1 MEEFVNLHNRTVSRS
16 EVERVISIA
25 KEQNN
30 TEVIYR
36 LSRILNAYPTEQ
48 RFVIN
53 IKDYPTP
60 PTALAGAH
68 HTGDYREA
76 LDDCGRLKKGWKFSK
91 GQVVKVVPKAKKTP
105 NTPTATTAVES
116 KQLVSYTAEKFA
128 NDLDINKLERSLHW
142 LSFDPKGRAQREQES
157 FGNSIAELYTSN
169 LEQAKQTG
177 ALEAYNDAFDKG
189 YSYILKNYLEM
200 VGIRARTFST
210 AITGGA
216 GITERKIA
224 SNEKLMRSEH
234 ERLQKHIDLQEKLQ
248 ERLAKI
254 AKNKP
259 ADQYEEGDVI
269 KSTDNNATTKLQQ
282 KLKMLQDRKTMLKN
296 GVVAAKE
303 YQKSKDI
310 SVFKQYNIDSE
321 TTEQI
326 INHIDKGGKPT
337 EKDMYSWF
345 TMPYLN
351 RDIKEVENRIATLEK
366 NQAKGTDET
375 LIEGGKIVYNGE
387 AQRLQ
392 IFFDGIPSKEVRESL
407 KSHAFKWAPTAKAW
421 QRTLTENA
429 KYAVNQYLI
438 KTGILK
444 LRTALSMPYKD
455 DELTF
460 LAAAGIDYFEEAPD
474 DKAQG
479 LGKPIPAA
487 DIYKMITDKVIS
499 MFKNAKA
506 SDYHRAWKDDAF
518 FIPLNFDSKKPYRGV
533 NRLLLQERIGLT
545 EAFPNPYFLT
555 FKQIKKH
562 KGTLKKGAKGYE
574 VVYYSIRYVVPAD
587 KNTGRKAYSSTNN
600 QKVLDYLAKNK
611 LTEDIVTRI
620 PMIRYYNVYNGED
633 ITGIDFKLPEVK
645 IGRVIPDT
653 ATENQAAE
661 LIVKNYPNPPAIKHG
676 GNEAYY
682 EINQD
687 LVRIPKVE
695 QFDSIND
702 YYRTLFHELTH
713 STRHENRLN
722 REKNSFRFG
731 DTGYAKE
738 ELVAEFGAVFLSAWA
753 GIMWYNNKNHAAYLK
768 GWNSAIKEAEN
779 DNKFLM
785 KAASLAQAATDYI
798 LNLNAA
804 GQPAFLS
811 KYEKLD
817 KKAKKNKPE
826 AQKATEKADDTDKK
840 YKFIAFYNSYGR
852 INGIYSYQNL
862 TINEFYLKNTFD
874 DGIKV
879 YAPLRSLEK
888 IEEAKRIIEEQYI
901 EGKDFICLKFESK
914 KREEYYSLLIHS
926 NEKPK
931 PESSLYEAFS
941 ELLSQIKSTNAD
953 IPSNELEDF
962 LYNFGSQHYIEKEKI
977 YTFFYD
983 KVTKPIGS
991 LSAYKKH
998 PLFTKVKNPQPHHA
1012 GYTTTKRGTEIL
1024 NIFIKDFEALKQQ
1037 YDYNHYSFTKF
1048 WNIATEKPKPEA
1060 PASKIQIIPPYPIDI
1075 ESNEENDD
1083 YMQLEK
1089 ELSDLM
1095 GDKFEVWANNL
1106 IEQKRKDRLAERSKE
1121 IKANIDTLK
1130 NKEKGATAYE
1140 YVRNEYGYNYKVNKK
1155 DTKKYEVTLTI
1166 YRYGSFNPN
1175 ENYYDTFKTPE
1186 ECSAFIIK
1194 TLDEQD
1200 GFYYSNWYGLSELQ
1214 NKINELKGY
1223 QYCKQ
1228 FNYQEEEKKAENPKP
1243 EAPKAP
1249 EKFPAAG
1256 TTKVFFTSQVDEI
1269 VDYVKKNGDNRGYIN
1284 IDFTNKQTLKLLSQY
1299 GWGTYGFINTYDY
1312 PESAPKSKTKGVMS
1326 LKKIVSTDKLRI
1338 QITGVYIDSD
1348 YYIATNAIS
1357 LIWVPRPKN
1366 DEYKTGWI
1374 FDANFKC
1381 KKLGGCKIEDYLINS
1396 DRFPIDRIREMQK
1409 APIAYTS
1416 QQIDLTTLLDHLYR
1430 GYKAIRAINSTQEAI
1445 VITLQADKKIQYID
1459 LKILIDLL
1467 DALRTNGAQT
1477 ITFGF
1482 ENLSGNSPIH
1492 ISTDTQLQGL
1502 VMPRIFDENKV
1513 PTVKNC
1519 LMIAP
1524 LPLTLTEISKPTK
1537 GLSAPTDGTLFGKYP
1552 EISTDTFKDMKVSE
1566 LRAFTLSYYLTHLKG
1581 KKVAI
1586 KNHLKEV
1593 IFTTKAGR
1601 KIAKGEAMYKEKAA
1615 VVERLEEL
1623 IKNSTYNNW
1632 GSRKTQDNP
1641 NILGYLNF
1649 KSKLTIDGEKRHVRI
1664 AISLTRER
1672 KTELKNVEVGK
1683 KKSASFRK
1691 ATVVNPQDGRNET
1704 LSANIPAKTV
1714 PNTLANQ
1721 QIDRLANPIIE
1732 KSTTP
1737 PRKSRANPFCGDSAP
1752 TNIPSKTMPNTLA
1765 NRQIDKLAN
1774 PIMPPTVY
1782 VEHLPEETNQQISTS
1797 ANTLDAKMAALQTR
1811 NWETFVIAN
1820 PQLQRFLGDVERK
1833 TSESTVITIAG
1844 GAGSGKTRFA
1854 FQFINAL
1861 AQNYKVGHAS
1871 LEEHPD
1877 SKLYY
1882 DKVQQYIDETAL
1894 PNIDVPEIKDL
1905 DQLEALIHRNE
1916 VIVIDSFAKLQ
1927 ELNPRFLL
1935 DRDLRKKY
1943 DGKLFL
1949 LIYQLTG
1956 EGKMRGGSKSEYDGD
1971 IILLTHVAPDYRENY
1986 IYPSKN
1992 RYNAL
1997 PATQLRYSTYFQQM
2011 LDIPQELGTGSRP
2024 PEAISLPPATQ
2035 TNVYEVIY

>member
-1 MEEFVNLHNRTVSRS
+1 MEEFINLHNRTVSRS

-76 LDDCGRLKKGWKFSK
+76 LDENGRL
-91 GQVVKVVPKAKKTP
+91 
-105 NTPTATTAVES
+105 
-116 KQLVSYTAEKFA
+116 
-128 NDLDINKLERSLHW
+128 R
-142 LSFDPKGRAQREQES
+142 
-157 FGNSIAELYTSN
+157 
-169 LEQAKQTG
+169 
-177 ALEAYNDAFDKG
+177 KG
-189 YSYILKNYLEM
+189 YKFVS
-200 VGIRARTFST
+200 
-210 AITGGA
+210 
-216 GITERKIA
+216 
-224 SNEKLMRSEH
+224 
-234 ERLQKHIDLQEKLQ
+234 
-248 ERLAKI
+248 
-254 AKNKP
+254 
-259 ADQYEEGDVI
+259 
-269 KSTDNNATTKLQQ
+269 
-282 KLKMLQDRKTMLKN
+282 
-296 GVVAAKE
+296 
-303 YQKSKDI
+303 
-310 SVFKQYNIDSE
+310 
-321 TTEQI
+321 
-326 INHIDKGGKPT
+326 
-337 EKDMYSWF
+337 
-345 TMPYLN
+345 
-351 RDIKEVENRIATLEK
+351 
-366 NQAKGTDET
+366 
-375 LIEGGKIVYNGE
+375 GKI
-387 AQRLQ
+387 
-392 IFFDGIPSKEVRESL
+392 IPPQP
-407 KSHAFKWAPTAKAW
+407 SH
-421 QRTLTENA
+421 
-429 KYAVNQYLI
+429 
-438 KTGILK
+438 
-444 LRTALSMPYKD
+444 LSD

-460 LAAAGIDYFEEAPD
+460 LAAAGIDYFEQAPD
-474 DKAQG
+474 DEAKG

-487 DIYKMITDKVIS
+487 DIYKMITDKIIKMLKS
-499 MFKNAKA
+499 TKA
-506 SDYHRAWKDDAF
+506 SDYKKTWEDDAF

-533 NRLLLQERIGLT
+533 NRMLLQERIGLT
-545 EAFPNPYFLT
+545 EAFANPYFLT

-587 KNTGRKAYSSTNN
+587 KNSGRKAYSSTNAH
-600 QKVLDYLAKNK
+600 KVIDFLDKHK
-611 LTEDIVTRI
+611 LPENIVTRI

-645 IGRVIPDT
+645 IGRAIPET
-653 ATENQAAE
+653 ASENEAAQ
-661 LIVKNYPNPPAIKHG
+661 LIVENYPNPPAIKHG

-682 EINQD
+682 KLSED
-687 LVRIPKVE
+687 LVRMPKIE
-695 QFDSIND
+695 QFDSVND

-713 STRHENRLN
+713 STRHESRLN
-722 REKNSFRFG
+722 REKISFRFG
-731 DTGYAKE
+731 DSGYAKE

-798 LNLNAA
+798 LNLDAA

-811 KYEKLD
+811 KYEKPNR
-817 KKAKKNKPE
+817 A
-826 AQKATEKADDTDKK
+826 
-840 YKFIAFYNSYGR
+840 
-852 INGIYSYQNL
+852 
-862 TINEFYLKNTFD
+862 
-874 DGIKV
+874 
-879 YAPLRSLEK
+879 
-888 IEEAKRIIEEQYI
+888 
-901 EGKDFICLKFESK
+901 
-914 KREEYYSLLIHS
+914 
-926 NEKPK
+926 EKPK
-931 PESSLYEAFS
+931 
-941 ELLSQIKSTNAD
+941 
-953 IPSNELEDF
+953 
-962 LYNFGSQHYIEKEKI
+962 
-977 YTFFYD
+977 
-983 KVTKPIGS
+983 
-991 LSAYKKH
+991 KK
-998 PLFTKVKNPQPHHA
+998 A
-1012 GYTTTKRGTEIL
+1012 
-1024 NIFIKDFEALKQQ
+1024 
-1037 YDYNHYSFTKF
+1037 S
-1048 WNIATEKPKPEA
+1048 
-1060 PASKIQIIPPYPIDI
+1060 ASKIQIIPPYPIDI

-1106 IEQKRKDRLAERSKE
+1106 IEQKRKARLAERSKE

-1140 YVRNEYGYNYKVNKK
+1140 YVRNEYGYNYKVDKK

-1223 QYCKQ
+1223 QYSKQ
-1228 FNYQEEEKKAENPKP
+1228 FHYQEEEKKAEKTKPEAKKATEKADNTDKKYKFIAFYNSYGRINGIYSYQNLTINEFYLKNTFDDGIKVYAPLRSLEKIEEAKRIIEEQYIEGKDFVCLKFESKKREEYYSLLIHSNENPKP
-1243 EAPKAP
+1243 EAPKAT

-1284 IDFTNKQTLKLLSQY
+1284 IDFTDKQTLKLLSQY

-1467 DALRTNGAQT
+1467 DALRNNGAQT

-1492 ISTDTQLQGL
+1492 ISTDTQLQGF

-1537 GLSAPTDGTLFGKYP
+1537 GLSAPTDGTLFGSLPIFKTLKEAKKY
-1552 EISTDTFKDMKVSE
+1552 FK
-1566 LRAFTLSYYLTHLKG
+1566 AWAYTHLRG
-1581 KKVAI
+1581 KKVFHKELDKYVVFSSKGI
-1586 KNHLKEV
+1586 DHVLSSKISLK
-1593 IFTTKAGR
+1593 K
-1601 KIAKGEAMYKEKAA
+1601 MYLIQQA
-1615 VVERLEEL
+1615 EEML
-1623 IKNSTYNNW
+1623 KNSHLIAFVEDYKK
-1632 GSRKTQDNP
+1632 RDNIKGAYRMRTTATFEGEEVKV
-1641 NILGYLNF
+1641 ILTLRE
-1649 KSKLTIDGEKRHVRI
+1649 GE
-1664 AISLTRER
+1664 
-1672 KTELKNVEVGK
+1672 NG
-1683 KKSASFRK
+1683 
-1691 ATVVNPQDGRNET
+1691 VVYYDH
-1704 LSANIPAKTV
+1704 K
-1714 PNTLANQ
+1714 
-1721 QIDRLANPIIE
+1721 IE
-1732 KSTTP
+1732 EIEESTTP

-1752 TNIPSKTMPNTLA
+1752 TNIPAKTVPNSLNAPQHAGILKEALTEKGKLKKGWYFQDYGIIDPKGKYHPLERDYSLEYNLIEKELRSRAFLQDEKRKIKGFEENKELDEEIKVFLRELSKENRKYFKSYKSAEVFYWAFPFTEEHYSTFYTFEESNPYINKRLQELDQYFTDNNELFERLENYKTLRRYNLKSLGLHISA
-1765 NRQIDKLAN
+1765 KISSFIDKQGKVIRGDSNKLN
-1774 PIMPPTVY
+1774 QKYGLSTPITTPTVY
-1782 VEHLPEETNQQISTS
+1782 VEHLPEISTS
-1797 ANTLDAKMAALQTR
+1797 ANQNTLDTKMAALQTR

-1833 TSESTVITIAG
+1833 SAESTVITIAG

-1905 DQLEALIHRNE
+1905 DQLEALIQRNE

-1956 EGKMRGGSKSEYDGD
+1956 EGKMRGGSKSEFDGD

-2024 PEAISLPPATQ
+2024 PEAISLPPAPQ

>member
-76 LDDCGRLKKGWKFSK
+76 LDENGRL
-91 GQVVKVVPKAKKTP
+91 
-105 NTPTATTAVES
+105 
-116 KQLVSYTAEKFA
+116 
-128 NDLDINKLERSLHW
+128 R
-142 LSFDPKGRAQREQES
+142 
-157 FGNSIAELYTSN
+157 
-169 LEQAKQTG
+169 
-177 ALEAYNDAFDKG
+177 KG
-189 YSYILKNYLEM
+189 YKFVS
-200 VGIRARTFST
+200 
-210 AITGGA
+210 
-216 GITERKIA
+216 
-224 SNEKLMRSEH
+224 
-234 ERLQKHIDLQEKLQ
+234 
-248 ERLAKI
+248 
-254 AKNKP
+254 
-259 ADQYEEGDVI
+259 
-269 KSTDNNATTKLQQ
+269 
-282 KLKMLQDRKTMLKN
+282 
-296 GVVAAKE
+296 
-303 YQKSKDI
+303 
-310 SVFKQYNIDSE
+310 
-321 TTEQI
+321 
-326 INHIDKGGKPT
+326 
-337 EKDMYSWF
+337 
-345 TMPYLN
+345 
-351 RDIKEVENRIATLEK
+351 
-366 NQAKGTDET
+366 
-375 LIEGGKIVYNGE
+375 GKI
-387 AQRLQ
+387 
-392 IFFDGIPSKEVRESL
+392 IPPQP
-407 KSHAFKWAPTAKAW
+407 SH
-421 QRTLTENA
+421 
-429 KYAVNQYLI
+429 
-438 KTGILK
+438 
-444 LRTALSMPYKD
+444 LSD

-460 LAAAGIDYFEEAPD
+460 LAAAGIDYFEQAPD
-474 DKAQG
+474 DEAKG

-487 DIYKMITDKVIS
+487 DIYKMITDKIIKMLKS
-499 MFKNAKA
+499 TKA
-506 SDYHRAWKDDAF
+506 SDYKKTWEDDAF

-533 NRLLLQERIGLT
+533 NRMLLQERIGLT
-545 EAFPNPYFLT
+545 EAFANPYFLT

-587 KNTGRKAYSSTNN
+587 KNTGRKAYSSTNAH
-600 QKVLDYLAKNK
+600 KVIEFIDKHK
-611 LTEDIVTRI
+611 LSEDIVTRI
-620 PMIRYYNVYNGED
+620 PMIRYYNVYNGASIE
-633 ITGIDFKLPEVK
+633 GIDFQLDKLQ
-645 IGRVIPDT
+645 IGRAVPDT
-653 ATENQAAE
+653 ASENQAAA
-661 LIVKNYPNPPAIKHG
+661 LIVENYPNPPAIKHE
-676 GNEAYY
+676 GNQAYY
-682 EINQD
+682 SPSGD
-687 LVRIPKVE
+687 YVKMPKKE

-713 STRHENRLN
+713 STGHDKRLD
-722 REKNSFRFG
+722 RGIHLMLEKE
-731 DTGYAKE
+731 DYAKE

-753 GIMWYNNKNHAAYLK
+753 GIMWYNNKNHASYLK

-785 KAASLAQAATDYI
+785 RAASLAQAATDYI
-798 LNLNAA
+798 LNLDAA

-811 KYEKLD
+811 KYEKPN
-817 KKAKKNKPE
+817 KA
-826 AQKATEKADDTDKK
+826 
-840 YKFIAFYNSYGR
+840 
-852 INGIYSYQNL
+852 
-862 TINEFYLKNTFD
+862 
-874 DGIKV
+874 
-879 YAPLRSLEK
+879 
-888 IEEAKRIIEEQYI
+888 
-901 EGKDFICLKFESK
+901 
-914 KREEYYSLLIHS
+914 
-926 NEKPK
+926 EKPK
-931 PESSLYEAFS
+931 
-941 ELLSQIKSTNAD
+941 
-953 IPSNELEDF
+953 
-962 LYNFGSQHYIEKEKI
+962 
-977 YTFFYD
+977 
-983 KVTKPIGS
+983 
-991 LSAYKKH
+991 KK
-998 PLFTKVKNPQPHHA
+998 
-1012 GYTTTKRGTEIL
+1012 
-1024 NIFIKDFEALKQQ
+1024 
-1037 YDYNHYSFTKF
+1037 
-1048 WNIATEKPKPEA
+1048 A

-1106 IEQKRKDRLAERSKE
+1106 IEQKRKARLAERSKE

-1140 YVRNEYGYNYKVNKK
+1140 YVRNEYGYNYKVDKK

-1223 QYCKQ
+1223 QYSKQ
-1228 FNYQEEEKKAENPKP
+1228 FHYQEKEKKAEKPKPEAKKATEKADNTDKKYKFIAFYNSYGRINGIYSYQNLTINEFYLKNTFDDGIKVYAPLKSLEKIEEAKRIIEEQYIEGKDFICLKFESKKREEYYSLLIHSNEKTKP
-1243 EAPKAP
+1243 EAPKAS

-1284 IDFTNKQTLKLLSQY
+1284 IDFTDKQTLKLLSQY

-1366 DEYKTGWI
+1366 DEYNTGWI

-1445 VITLQADKKIQYID
+1445 VISLQADKKIQYID

-1467 DALRTNGAQT
+1467 DALRNNGAQT

-1492 ISTDTQLQGL
+1492 ISTDTQLQGF

-1714 PNTLANQ
+1714 PNKSANK
-1721 QIDRLANPIIE
+1721 QIDKLAVSIKE

-1737 PRKSRANPFCGDSAP
+1737 PRRGRAKSFCGDSAP
-1752 TNIPSKTMPNTLA
+1752 TNIPAKTVPNTSA
-1765 NRQIDKLAN
+1765 NQQIDRLAV
-1774 PIMPPTVY
+1774 PTVY

-1797 ANTLDAKMAALQTR
+1797 ANQNTLDAKMAALQTR

-1861 AQNYKVGHAS
+1861 AQNYTVGHAS

-1894 PNIDVPEIKDL
+1894 PNIEAPEIKDL
-1905 DQLEALIHRNE
+1905 DQLEALIQRNE

-1956 EGKMRGGSKSEYDGD
+1956 EGKMRGGSKSEFDGD

-2011 LDIPQELGTGSRP
+2011 LDIPKELGTGSRP
-2024 PEAISLPPATQ
+2024 PEAISLPPAPQ

>member
-36 LSRILNAYPTEQ
+36 LSRILNAYPTEK

-53 IKDYPTP
+53 IKDYPAT

-76 LDDCGRLKKGWKFSK
+76 LDENGRL
-91 GQVVKVVPKAKKTP
+91 
-105 NTPTATTAVES
+105 
-116 KQLVSYTAEKFA
+116 
-128 NDLDINKLERSLHW
+128 R
-142 LSFDPKGRAQREQES
+142 
-157 FGNSIAELYTSN
+157 
-169 LEQAKQTG
+169 
-177 ALEAYNDAFDKG
+177 KG
-189 YSYILKNYLEM
+189 YKF
-200 VGIRARTFST
+200 V
-210 AITGGA
+210 
-216 GITERKIA
+216 K
-224 SNEKLMRSEH
+224 
-234 ERLQKHIDLQEKLQ
+234 
-248 ERLAKI
+248 
-254 AKNKP
+254 
-259 ADQYEEGDVI
+259 
-269 KSTDNNATTKLQQ
+269 
-282 KLKMLQDRKTMLKN
+282 
-296 GVVAAKE
+296 
-303 YQKSKDI
+303 
-310 SVFKQYNIDSE
+310 
-321 TTEQI
+321 
-326 INHIDKGGKPT
+326 
-337 EKDMYSWF
+337 
-345 TMPYLN
+345 
-351 RDIKEVENRIATLEK
+351 
-366 NQAKGTDET
+366 
-375 LIEGGKIVYNGE
+375 GKI
-387 AQRLQ
+387 
-392 IFFDGIPSKEVRESL
+392 IPPQP
-407 KSHAFKWAPTAKAW
+407 SH
-421 QRTLTENA
+421 
-429 KYAVNQYLI
+429 
-438 KTGILK
+438 
-444 LRTALSMPYKD
+444 LSQQSHPSQD

-460 LAAAGIDYFEEAPD
+460 LAAAGIDYFEQAPD
-474 DKAQG
+474 DEAQG
-479 LGKPIPAA
+479 LGKPVPAA

-499 MFKNAKA
+499 MFKNTKA
-506 SDYHRAWKDDAF
+506 SDYHRPWKDDAF

-533 NRLLLQERIGLT
+533 NRLLLQERIGFAG
-545 EAFPNPYFLT
+545 AFRNPYFLT
-555 FKQIKKH
+555 FNQIKKH
-562 KGTLKKGAKGYE
+562 GGRLKKGTRGYE
-574 VVYYSIRYVVPAD
+574 VVYYSIRYIIPAD
-587 KNTGRKAYSSTNN
+587 KNTGRKAYSSTNT
-600 QKVLDYLAKNK
+600 QKVIDYLAKNK
-611 LTEDIVTRI
+611 LSEDIVTRI
-620 PMIRYYNVYNGED
+620 PMIRYYNVYNGASIE
-633 ITGIDFKLPEVK
+633 GIDFQLDKLQ
-645 IGRVIPDT
+645 IGRAVPDT
-653 ATENQAAE
+653 ASENQAAA
-661 LIVKNYPNPPAIKHG
+661 LIVENYPNPPAIKHE
-676 GNEAYY
+676 GNRAYY
-682 EINQD
+682 SPSGD
-687 LVRIPKVE
+687 YVKMPKKE

-702 YYRTLFHELTH
+702 YYRILFHELTH
-713 STRHENRLN
+713 STGHDKRLD
-722 REKNSFRFG
+722 RGIHLMLEKE
-731 DTGYAKE
+731 DYAKE

-753 GIMWYNNKNHAAYLK
+753 GIMWYTNKNHAVYLK
-768 GWNSAIKEAEN
+768 NWNSAIKEAEN

-798 LNLNAA
+798 LNLDAA

-811 KYEKLD
+811 KYEKTN
-817 KKAKKNKPE
+817 KKAEKPKKKAEKPKTE
-826 AQKATEKADDTDKK
+826 APKATEKADNTDKK

-879 YAPLRSLEK
+879 YAPLKSLEK
-888 IEEAKRIIEEQYI
+888 IEEAKRIIEKQYI

-926 NEKPK
+926 NE
-931 PESSLYEAFS
+931 
-941 ELLSQIKSTNAD
+941 
-953 IPSNELEDF
+953 
-962 LYNFGSQHYIEKEKI
+962 
-977 YTFFYD
+977 
-983 KVTKPIGS
+983 
-991 LSAYKKH
+991 
-998 PLFTKVKNPQPHHA
+998 
-1012 GYTTTKRGTEIL
+1012 
-1024 NIFIKDFEALKQQ
+1024 
-1037 YDYNHYSFTKF
+1037 
-1048 WNIATEKPKPEA
+1048 
-1060 PASKIQIIPPYPIDI
+1060 
-1075 ESNEENDD
+1075 
-1083 YMQLEK
+1083 
-1089 ELSDLM
+1089 
-1095 GDKFEVWANNL
+1095 
-1106 IEQKRKDRLAERSKE
+1106 
-1121 IKANIDTLK
+1121 
-1130 NKEKGATAYE
+1130 
-1140 YVRNEYGYNYKVNKK
+1140 
-1155 DTKKYEVTLTI
+1155 
-1166 YRYGSFNPN
+1166 
-1175 ENYYDTFKTPE
+1175 
-1186 ECSAFIIK
+1186 
-1194 TLDEQD
+1194 
-1200 GFYYSNWYGLSELQ
+1200 
-1214 NKINELKGY
+1214 
-1223 QYCKQ
+1223 
-1228 FNYQEEEKKAENPKP
+1228 NPKP
-1243 EAPKAP
+1243 QAP

-1284 IDFTNKQTLKLLSQY
+1284 IDFTDKQTLKLLSQY

-1374 FDANFKC
+1374 FDANLKC

-1467 DALRTNGAQT
+1467 DALRNNGAQT

-1492 ISTDTQLQGL
+1492 ISTDTKLQGL

-1537 GLSAPTDGTLFGKYP
+1537 GLSAPTDGTLFGTLPIFKTLKEAKKY
-1552 EISTDTFKDMKVSE
+1552 F
-1566 LRAFTLSYYLTHLKG
+1566 LSWALTHLRG
-1581 KKVAI
+1581 KKVFHKELDKYVVFNRKGIEHTLSSKISFEKMKLILQAEEMLKNSHLITFAEDYKGREHI
-1586 KNHLKEV
+1586 KGAYRMS
-1593 IFTTKAGR
+1593 TKATLEG
-1601 KIAKGEAMYKEKAA
+1601 
-1615 VVERLEEL
+1615 EEL
-1623 IKNSTYNNW
+1623 KV
-1632 GSRKTQDNP
+1632 
-1641 NILGYLNF
+1641 ILTLRE
-1649 KSKLTIDGEKRHVRI
+1649 GENGVIYYDHKI
-1664 AISLTRER
+1664 E
-1672 KTELKNVEVGK
+1672 E
-1683 KKSASFRK
+1683 
-1691 ATVVNPQDGRNET
+1691 
-1704 LSANIPAKTV
+1704 
-1714 PNTLANQ
+1714 
-1721 QIDRLANPIIE
+1721 IE

-1737 PRKSRANPFCGDSAP
+1737 PRRGRAKSFCGDSAP
-1752 TNIPSKTMPNTLA
+1752 TNTPAKTMPNTLA

-1782 VEHLPEETNQQISTS
+1782 VEHLPEETNRQISTS

-1811 NWETFVIAN
+1811 NWETFIIAN

-1833 TSESTVITIAG
+1833 SAESTVITIAG

-2011 LDIPQELGTGSRP
+2011 LDIPKELGTGSRP
-2024 PEAISLPPATQ
+2024 PEAISLLPAPQ

>member
-91 GQVVKVVPKAKKTP
+91 GQVVKVTPKAKKTSD
-105 NTPTATTAVES
+105 TPTATTAVES
-116 KQLVSYTAEKFA
+116 KQLVPYTAEKFA

-142 LSFDPKGRAQREQES
+142 LSFDPKGRAKREQES
-157 FGNSIAELYTSN
+157 YANIIAELYNSH

-177 ALEAYNDAFDKG
+177 ALEAYNATFDKG

-366 NQAKGTDET
+366 NQSQGEKET

-392 IFFDGIPSKEVRESL
+392 IFFDGIPSKEVREAL

-444 LRTALSMPYKD
+444 LRTALSMPSQD

-474 DKAQG
+474 DEAKG
-479 LGKPIPAA
+479 LGKPVPAA

-499 MFKNAKA
+499 MFKTAKA

-533 NRLLLQERIGLT
+533 NRLLLQERIGLAG
-545 EAFPNPYFLT
+545 AFRNPYFLT
-555 FKQIKKH
+555 FNQIKKH
-562 KGTLKKGAKGYE
+562 GGKLKKGTRGYE

-587 KNTGRKAYSSTNN
+587 KNTGRKAYSSTNAH
-600 QKVLDYLAKNK
+600 KVIDFIDKHK
-611 LTEDIVTRI
+611 LSEDIVTRI
-620 PMIRYYNVYNGED
+620 PMIRYYNVYNGASIE
-633 ITGIDFKLPEVK
+633 GIDFQLEKLQ
-645 IGRVIPDT
+645 IGRAVPDT
-653 ATENQAAE
+653 APENQAAA
-661 LIVKNYPNPPAIKHG
+661 LIVENYPNPPAIKHE
-676 GNEAYY
+676 GNQAYY
-682 EINQD
+682 SPSGD
-687 LVRIPKVE
+687 YVKMPKKE

-713 STRHENRLN
+713 STGHEKRLDRGIN
-722 REKNSFRFG
+722 LMLEKE
-731 DTGYAKE
+731 DYAKE

-798 LNLNAA
+798 LNLNPA
-804 GQPAFLS
+804 GLPAFLS
-811 KYEKLD
+811 KYEKLN
-817 KKAKKNKPE
+817 KKAEKTKPE
-826 AQKATEKADDTDKK
+826 APKATEKADNTDKK

-931 PESSLYEAFS
+931 PEATKAKKNTKVGQYTGVKTIPLSDLYTDEKRFQNRKK
-941 ELLSQIKSTNAD
+941 L
-953 IPSNELEDF
+953 NEEIVENIVN
-962 LYNFGSQHYIEKEKI
+962 NFKP
-977 YTFFYD
+977 TDLDPLVVWYD
-983 KVTKPIGS
+983 KKQGKTFVLAG
-991 LSAYKKH
+991 
-998 PLFTKVKNPQPHHA
+998 HH
-1012 GYTTTKRGTEIL
+1012 R
-1024 NIFIKDFEALKQQ
+1024 FEALKRLKHKNVPVKFANDDYPTEADAIRYAKEISNANRTLEEPYERAAIYRKYREEGYSEKEINDKAALEGKNRSYILNLSCLNPKGATMSTLVQFSQTQSKADKNEAERVADWIGQARRNAPELTDAHEKEMFDFLMNKEASKRTTTKVKFLEYVRACWNPFEPTAPLNLARMKYQSEGEKQ
-1037 YDYNHYSFTKF
+1037 YDEEVERYKTLISDLQN
-1048 WNIATEKPKPEA
+1048 NIGNLKDRFINPANKDFVNPEA
-1060 PASKIQIIPPYPIDI
+1060 P
-1075 ESNEENDD
+1075 D
-1083 YMQLEK
+1083 YMAVKKIADNKIAEYNTQIQYYQK
-1089 ELSDLM
+1089 ELLKLYSNKQSYLKPT
-1095 GDKFEVWANNL
+1095 GQIALFGTLPIFK
-1106 IEQKRKDRLAERSKE
+1106 
-1121 IKANIDTLK
+1121 TLK
-1130 NKEKGATAYE
+1130 EA
-1140 YVRNEYGYNYKVNKK
+1140 
-1155 DTKKYEVTLTI
+1155 KKY
-1166 YRYGSFNPN
+1166 F
-1175 ENYYDTFKTPE
+1175 
-1186 ECSAFIIK
+1186 
-1194 TLDEQD
+1194 
-1200 GFYYSNWYGLSELQ
+1200 LSW
-1214 NKINELKGY
+1214 
-1223 QYCKQ
+1223 
-1228 FNYQEEEKKAENPKP
+1228 A
-1243 EAPKAP
+1243 
-1249 EKFPAAG
+1249 
-1256 TTKVFFTSQVDEI
+1256 
-1269 VDYVKKNGDNRGYIN
+1269 
-1284 IDFTNKQTLKLLSQY
+1284 
-1299 GWGTYGFINTYDY
+1299 
-1312 PESAPKSKTKGVMS
+1312 
-1326 LKKIVSTDKLRI
+1326 
-1338 QITGVYIDSD
+1338 
-1348 YYIATNAIS
+1348 
-1357 LIWVPRPKN
+1357 
-1366 DEYKTGWI
+1366 
-1374 FDANFKC
+1374 
-1381 KKLGGCKIEDYLINS
+1381 
-1396 DRFPIDRIREMQK
+1396 
-1409 APIAYTS
+1409 
-1416 QQIDLTTLLDHLYR
+1416 
-1430 GYKAIRAINSTQEAI
+1430 
-1445 VITLQADKKIQYID
+1445 
-1459 LKILIDLL
+1459 
-1467 DALRTNGAQT
+1467 
-1477 ITFGF
+1477 
-1482 ENLSGNSPIH
+1482 
-1492 ISTDTQLQGL
+1492 
-1502 VMPRIFDENKV
+1502 
-1513 PTVKNC
+1513 
-1519 LMIAP
+1519 
-1524 LPLTLTEISKPTK
+1524 
-1537 GLSAPTDGTLFGKYP
+1537 
-1552 EISTDTFKDMKVSE
+1552 
-1566 LRAFTLSYYLTHLKG
+1566 LTHLRG
-1581 KKVAI
+1581 KKVFHKELDKYVVFNRKGIEHTLSSKISFEKMKLILQAEEMLKNSHLITFAEDYKGREHI
-1586 KNHLKEV
+1586 KGAYRMS
-1593 IFTTKAGR
+1593 TKATLEG
-1601 KIAKGEAMYKEKAA
+1601 
-1615 VVERLEEL
+1615 EEL
-1623 IKNSTYNNW
+1623 KV
-1632 GSRKTQDNP
+1632 
-1641 NILGYLNF
+1641 ILTLRE
-1649 KSKLTIDGEKRHVRI
+1649 GENGVIYYDHKI
-1664 AISLTRER
+1664 E
-1672 KTELKNVEVGK
+1672 E
-1683 KKSASFRK
+1683 
-1691 ATVVNPQDGRNET
+1691 
-1704 LSANIPAKTV
+1704 
-1714 PNTLANQ
+1714 
-1721 QIDRLANPIIE
+1721 IE

-1737 PRKSRANPFCGDSAP
+1737 PRRGRAKSFCGDSAP
-1752 TNIPSKTMPNTLA
+1752 TNIPAKTVPNSLNAPRHAGILKEALTEKGKLKKGWYFQDYGIIDPKGKYHPLERDYSLEYNLIEKELRDRAFQQDEKRKIKGFEENKKLEEAIKVFLKELSKENRKHFKNSKAMEVFYWAFPFTLESNSTFYTFEESNPYINKRLQELDQYFTDNNELFERLENYETLRRYNLKSLGLHISA
-1765 NRQIDKLAN
+1765 KISSFIDKQGKVIRGDSNKLN
-1774 PIMPPTVY
+1774 QKYGLSTPITTPTVY
-1782 VEHLPEETNQQISTS
+1782 VEHLPEISTS
-1797 ANTLDAKMAALQTR
+1797 ANQNTLDAKMAALQTR

-1833 TSESTVITIAG
+1833 SAESTVITIAG

-1894 PNIDVPEIKDL
+1894 PNIEAPEIKDL
-1905 DQLEALIHRNE
+1905 DQLEALIQRNE

-1956 EGKMRGGSKSEYDGD
+1956 EGKMRGGSKSEFDGD

-2011 LDIPQELGTGSRP
+2011 LDIPQELGTGSQP
-2024 PEAISLPPATQ
+2024 TEAISLPPAPQ
-2035 TNVYEVIY
+2035 TKVYEVIY

>member
-53 IKDYPTP
+53 IKDYPAT

-76 LDDCGRLKKGWKFSK
+76 LDENGRL
-91 GQVVKVVPKAKKTP
+91 
-105 NTPTATTAVES
+105 
-116 KQLVSYTAEKFA
+116 
-128 NDLDINKLERSLHW
+128 R
-142 LSFDPKGRAQREQES
+142 
-157 FGNSIAELYTSN
+157 
-169 LEQAKQTG
+169 
-177 ALEAYNDAFDKG
+177 KG
-189 YSYILKNYLEM
+189 YKF
-200 VGIRARTFST
+200 V
-210 AITGGA
+210 
-216 GITERKIA
+216 K
-224 SNEKLMRSEH
+224 
-234 ERLQKHIDLQEKLQ
+234 
-248 ERLAKI
+248 
-254 AKNKP
+254 
-259 ADQYEEGDVI
+259 
-269 KSTDNNATTKLQQ
+269 
-282 KLKMLQDRKTMLKN
+282 
-296 GVVAAKE
+296 
-303 YQKSKDI
+303 
-310 SVFKQYNIDSE
+310 
-321 TTEQI
+321 
-326 INHIDKGGKPT
+326 
-337 EKDMYSWF
+337 
-345 TMPYLN
+345 
-351 RDIKEVENRIATLEK
+351 
-366 NQAKGTDET
+366 
-375 LIEGGKIVYNGE
+375 GKI
-387 AQRLQ
+387 
-392 IFFDGIPSKEVRESL
+392 IPPQP
-407 KSHAFKWAPTAKAW
+407 SHPS
-421 QRTLTENA
+421 EN
-429 KYAVNQYLI
+429 
-438 KTGILK
+438 
-444 LRTALSMPYKD
+444 

-460 LAAAGIDYFEEAPD
+460 LAAAGIDYFEQAPD
-474 DKAQG
+474 DEAQG
-479 LGKPIPAA
+479 LGKPVPAA
-487 DIYKMITDKVIS
+487 DIYNMITDKIIKMLKS
-499 MFKNAKA
+499 TKA
-506 SDYHRAWKDDAF
+506 SDYKKTWEDDAF

-533 NRLLLQERIGLT
+533 NRMLLQERIGLT
-545 EAFPNPYFLT
+545 EAFANPYFLT

-587 KNTGRKAYSSTNN
+587 KNSGRKAYSSTNAH
-600 QKVLDYLAKNK
+600 KVIDFLDKHK
-611 LTEDIVTRI
+611 LPENIVTRI

-645 IGRVIPDT
+645 IGRAIPET
-653 ATENQAAE
+653 ASENKAAQ
-661 LIVKNYPNPPAIKHG
+661 LIVENYPNPPAIKHG

-682 EINQD
+682 KLSED
-687 LVRIPKVE
+687 LVRMPKVE
-695 QFDSIND
+695 QFDSVND

-722 REKNSFRFG
+722 REKISFRFG
-731 DTGYAKE
+731 DSGYAKE

-811 KYEKLD
+811 KYEKPNKAEKPKKKASASKIQIIPPYPIDIESNEENDDYMQLEKELSDLMGDKFEVWANNLIEQKRKARLAERSKEIKANIDTLKNKEKGATAYEYVRNEYGYNYKVD
-817 KKAKKNKPE
+817 KKDTKKCEVTLTIYRYGSFNPNENYYDTFKTPEECSAFIIKTLDEQDGFYYSNWYGLSELQNKINELKGYQYSKQFHYQEEEKKAEKTKPE
-826 AQKATEKADDTDKK
+826 
-840 YKFIAFYNSYGR
+840 
-852 INGIYSYQNL
+852 
-862 TINEFYLKNTFD
+862 
-874 DGIKV
+874 V
-879 YAPLRSLEK
+879 
-888 IEEAKRIIEEQYI
+888 
-901 EGKDFICLKFESK
+901 
-914 KREEYYSLLIHS
+914 
-926 NEKPK
+926 PK

-941 ELLSQIKSTNAD
+941 KLLSQIKSTNTD

-1012 GYTTTKRGTEIL
+1012 GYTTTKRGTEVL

-1048 WNIATEKPKPEA
+1048 WNIATEKPK
-1060 PASKIQIIPPYPIDI
+1060 
-1075 ESNEENDD
+1075 
-1083 YMQLEK
+1083 
-1089 ELSDLM
+1089 
-1095 GDKFEVWANNL
+1095 
-1106 IEQKRKDRLAERSKE
+1106 
-1121 IKANIDTLK
+1121 
-1130 NKEKGATAYE
+1130 
-1140 YVRNEYGYNYKVNKK
+1140 
-1155 DTKKYEVTLTI
+1155 
-1166 YRYGSFNPN
+1166 
-1175 ENYYDTFKTPE
+1175 
-1186 ECSAFIIK
+1186 
-1194 TLDEQD
+1194 
-1200 GFYYSNWYGLSELQ
+1200 
-1214 NKINELKGY
+1214 
-1223 QYCKQ
+1223 
-1228 FNYQEEEKKAENPKP
+1228 KKAENPKP
-1243 EAPKAP
+1243 EAKKATEKADNTDKKYKFIAFYNSYGRINGIYSYQNLTINEFYLKNTFDDGIKVYAPLKSLEKIEEAKRIIEKQYIEGKDFICLKFESKKREEYYSLLIHSNENPKPEAPKAT

-1284 IDFTNKQTLKLLSQY
+1284 IDFTDKQTLKLLSQY

-1467 DALRTNGAQT
+1467 DALRTNGAHT

-1492 ISTDTQLQGL
+1492 ISTDTQLQGF

-1721 QIDRLANPIIE
+1721 QIDKLAVPIKE
-1732 KSTTP
+1732 ESTTP
-1737 PRKSRANPFCGDSAP
+1737 PRKSHANPFCGDSAP
-1752 TNIPSKTMPNTLA
+1752 TNVPAKTVPNTLA
-1765 NRQIDKLAN
+1765 NQQIDRLAV
-1774 PIMPPTVY
+1774 PTVY
-1782 VEHLPEETNQQISTS
+1782 VEHLPEISTS
-1797 ANTLDAKMAALQTR
+1797 ANQNTLDAKMAALQTR

-1894 PNIDVPEIKDL
+1894 PNIEAPEIKNL
-1905 DQLEALIHRNE
+1905 DQLEALIQRNE

-2011 LDIPQELGTGSRP
+2011 LDIPKELGTGRQP
-2024 PEAISLPPATQ
+2024 TEAISLPPAPQ

>member
-1 MEEFVNLHNRTVSRS
+1 MEEFINLHNRTVSRS

-91 GQVVKVVPKAKKTP
+91 GQVVKVTPKAKKTSD
-105 NTPTATTAVES
+105 TPTATTAVES
-116 KQLVSYTAEKFA
+116 KQLVPYTAEKFA

-157 FGNSIAELYTSN
+157 FGNSISELYTSN

-177 ALEAYNDAFDKG
+177 ALEAYNYAFDKG

-234 ERLQKHIDLQEKLQ
+234 ERLLKHIDLQEKLQ

-254 AKNKP
+254 AKNTP

-269 KSTDNNATTKLQQ
+269 KSTDNNAITKLQQ

-392 IFFDGIPSKEVRESL
+392 IFFDGIPSKEVREAL

-429 KYAVNQYLI
+429 KYAVRQYLI

-444 LRTALSMPYKD
+444 LRTALSVPSQD

-474 DKAQG
+474 DEAQG

-487 DIYKMITDKVIS
+487 DIYQMITDKVIS

-506 SDYHRAWKDDAF
+506 SDYHRPWKDDAF
-518 FIPLNFDSKKPYRGV
+518 FIPINFDSKKPYRGV
-533 NRLLLQERIGLT
+533 NRLLLQERIGFAG
-545 EAFPNPYFLT
+545 AFRNPYFLT
-555 FKQIKKH
+555 FNQIKKH
-562 KGTLKKGAKGYE
+562 GGRLKKGTRGYE
-574 VVYYSIRYVVPAD
+574 VVYYSIRYIVPAD
-587 KNTGRKAYSSTNN
+587 KNTGRKAYSSTNT
-600 QKVLDYLAKNK
+600 QKVIDYLAKNK
-611 LTEDIVTRI
+611 LSEDIVTRI
-620 PMIRYYNVYNGED
+620 PMIRYYNVYNGASIE
-633 ITGIDFKLPEVK
+633 GIDFQLEKLQ
-645 IGRVIPDT
+645 IGRAVPDT
-653 ATENQAAE
+653 ASENQAAA
-661 LIVKNYPNPPAIKHG
+661 LIVENYPNPPAIKHE
-676 GNEAYY
+676 GNRAYY
-682 EINQD
+682 SPSD
-687 LVRIPKVE
+687 DYVKMPKKE

-702 YYRTLFHELTH
+702 YYRILFHELTH
-713 STRHENRLN
+713 STGHDKRLD
-722 REKNSFRFG
+722 RGIHLMLEKE
-731 DTGYAKE
+731 DYAKE

-753 GIMWYNNKNHAAYLK
+753 GIMWYTNKNHAIYLK
-768 GWNSAIKEAEN
+768 NWNSAIKEAEN

-798 LNLNAA
+798 LNLDAA

-811 KYEKLD
+811 KYEKPNKAEKPKKKASATKIQIIPPYPIDIESNEENDDYMQLEKELSDLMGDKFEVWANNLIEQKRKARLAERSKEIKANIAPLKKQEKGNIAYDNEYNEKGYKYTVRKKDTKKYEVDLTLQRYGRFNPNEEYFSTFKTPEECSAFIIKTID
-817 KKAKKNKPE
+817 KKKGFYYPNWYGLSELQNKINELKGYQYSKQFNYQEEEKKAEKPKKKTE
-826 AQKATEKADDTDKK
+826 NPKPQAPKATEKADNTDKK

-901 EGKDFICLKFESK
+901 EGKDFVCLKFESK

-931 PESSLYEAFS
+931 PE
-941 ELLSQIKSTNAD
+941 
-953 IPSNELEDF
+953 
-962 LYNFGSQHYIEKEKI
+962 
-977 YTFFYD
+977 
-983 KVTKPIGS
+983 
-991 LSAYKKH
+991 
-998 PLFTKVKNPQPHHA
+998 
-1012 GYTTTKRGTEIL
+1012 
-1024 NIFIKDFEALKQQ
+1024 
-1037 YDYNHYSFTKF
+1037 
-1048 WNIATEKPKPEA
+1048 
-1060 PASKIQIIPPYPIDI
+1060 
-1075 ESNEENDD
+1075 
-1083 YMQLEK
+1083 
-1089 ELSDLM
+1089 
-1095 GDKFEVWANNL
+1095 
-1106 IEQKRKDRLAERSKE
+1106 
-1121 IKANIDTLK
+1121 
-1130 NKEKGATAYE
+1130 
-1140 YVRNEYGYNYKVNKK
+1140 
-1155 DTKKYEVTLTI
+1155 
-1166 YRYGSFNPN
+1166 
-1175 ENYYDTFKTPE
+1175 
-1186 ECSAFIIK
+1186 
-1194 TLDEQD
+1194 
-1200 GFYYSNWYGLSELQ
+1200 
-1214 NKINELKGY
+1214 
-1223 QYCKQ
+1223 
-1228 FNYQEEEKKAENPKP
+1228 
-1243 EAPKAP
+1243 APKAT

-1284 IDFTNKQTLKLLSQY
+1284 IDFTDKQTLKLLSQY

-1467 DALRTNGAQT
+1467 DALRNNGAQT

-1492 ISTDTQLQGL
+1492 ISTDTQLQGF

-1537 GLSAPTDGTLFGKYP
+1537 GLSAPTDGTLFGTLPIFKTLKEAKKY
-1552 EISTDTFKDMKVSE
+1552 F
-1566 LRAFTLSYYLTHLKG
+1566 LSWALTHLRG
-1581 KKVAI
+1581 KKVFHKELDKYVVFNRKGIEHTLSSKISFEKMKLILQAEEMLKNSHLITFAEDYKGREHI
-1586 KNHLKEV
+1586 KGAYRMS
-1593 IFTTKAGR
+1593 TKATLEG
-1601 KIAKGEAMYKEKAA
+1601 
-1615 VVERLEEL
+1615 EEL
-1623 IKNSTYNNW
+1623 NV
-1632 GSRKTQDNP
+1632 
-1641 NILGYLNF
+1641 ILTLRE
-1649 KSKLTIDGEKRHVRI
+1649 GENGVIYYDHKI
-1664 AISLTRER
+1664 E
-1672 KTELKNVEVGK
+1672 E
-1683 KKSASFRK
+1683 
-1691 ATVVNPQDGRNET
+1691 
-1704 LSANIPAKTV
+1704 
-1714 PNTLANQ
+1714 
-1721 QIDRLANPIIE
+1721 IE

-1737 PRKSRANPFCGDSAP
+1737 PRRGRAKSFCGDSAP
-1752 TNIPSKTMPNTLA
+1752 TNTPAKTMPNTLA
-1765 NRQIDKLAN
+1765 NRQIDKLAV
-1774 PIMPPTVY
+1774 PTVY

-1861 AQNYKVGHAS
+1861 AQNYTVGHAS

-1894 PNIDVPEIKDL
+1894 PNIEAPEIKDL
-1905 DQLEALIHRNE
+1905 DQLEALIQRNE

-1971 IILLTHVAPDYRENY
+1971 IILLTHVAPDYRDNY

-2011 LDIPQELGTGSRP
+2011 LDIPKELGTGSQP
-2024 PEAISLPPATQ
+2024 TEAISLPPAPQ

>member
-1 MEEFVNLHNRTVSRS
+1 MEEFINLHNRTVSRS

-91 GQVVKVVPKAKKTP
+91 GQVVKVTPKAKKTSD
-105 NTPTATTAVES
+105 TPTATTAVES
-116 KQLVSYTAEKFA
+116 KQLVPYTAEKFA

-234 ERLQKHIDLQEKLQ
+234 ERLLKHIDLQEKLQ

-254 AKNKP
+254 AKNTP

-269 KSTDNNATTKLQQ
+269 KSTDNNAITKLQQ

-351 RDIKEVENRIATLEK
+351 RDIKEVKNRIATLEK

-387 AQRLQ
+387 VQRLQ
-392 IFFDGIPSKEVRESL
+392 IFFDGIPSKEVREAL

-429 KYAVNQYLI
+429 KYAVRQYLI

-444 LRTALSMPYKD
+444 LRTALSVPSQD

-474 DKAQG
+474 DEAKG
-479 LGKPIPAA
+479 LGKPVPAA

-533 NRLLLQERIGLT
+533 NRLLLQERIGFAG
-545 EAFPNPYFLT
+545 AFRNPYFLT
-555 FKQIKKH
+555 FNQIKKH
-562 KGTLKKGAKGYE
+562 GGKLKKGTRGYE
-574 VVYYSIRYVVPAD
+574 VVYYSIRYIVPAD
-587 KNTGRKAYSSTNN
+587 KNTGRKAYSSTNAH
-600 QKVLDYLAKNK
+600 KVIDFIDKHK
-611 LTEDIVTRI
+611 LSEDIVTRI
-620 PMIRYYNVYNGED
+620 PMIRYYNVYNGASIE
-633 ITGIDFKLPEVK
+633 GIDFQLDKLQ
-645 IGRVIPDT
+645 IGRAVPDT
-653 ATENQAAE
+653 ASENQAAA
-661 LIVKNYPNPPAIKHG
+661 LIVENYPNPPAIKHE
-676 GNEAYY
+676 GNQAYY
-682 EINQD
+682 SPSGD
-687 LVRIPKVE
+687 YVKMPKRE

-713 STRHENRLN
+713 STGHEKRLDRGIN
-722 REKNSFRFG
+722 LMLEKE
-731 DTGYAKE
+731 DYAKE

-753 GIMWYNNKNHAAYLK
+753 GIMWYNNKNHASYLK

-785 KAASLAQAATDYI
+785 RAASLAQAATDYI
-798 LNLNAA
+798 LNLNPA
-804 GQPAFLS
+804 GLPAFLS
-811 KYEKLD
+811 KYEKLN
-817 KKAKKNKPE
+817 KKAEKTKPE
-826 AQKATEKADDTDKK
+826 AKKATEKADNTDKK

-862 TINEFYLKNTFD
+862 TINDFYLKNTFD

-931 PESSLYEAFS
+931 PAAPKAKKNTKVGQYTGVKTIPLSDLYTDEKRFQNRKK
-941 ELLSQIKSTNAD
+941 L
-953 IPSNELEDF
+953 NEEIVENIVN
-962 LYNFGSQHYIEKEKI
+962 NFKP
-977 YTFFYD
+977 TDLDPLVVWYD
-983 KVTKPIGS
+983 KKQGKTFVLAG
-991 LSAYKKH
+991 
-998 PLFTKVKNPQPHHA
+998 HH
-1012 GYTTTKRGTEIL
+1012 R
-1024 NIFIKDFEALKQQ
+1024 FEALKRLKHKNVPVKFANDDYPTEADAIRYAKEISNANRTLEEPYERAAIYRKYREEGYSEKEINDKAALEGKNRSYILNLSCLNPKGATMSTLVQFSQTQSKADKNEAERVADWIGQARRNAPELTDAHEKEMFDFLMNKEASKRTTTKVKFLEYVRACWNPFEPTAPLNLARMKYQSEGEKQ
-1037 YDYNHYSFTKF
+1037 YDEEVERYKTLISDLQN
-1048 WNIATEKPKPEA
+1048 NIGNLKDRFINPANKDFVNPEA
-1060 PASKIQIIPPYPIDI
+1060 P
-1075 ESNEENDD
+1075 D
-1083 YMQLEK
+1083 YMAVKKIADNKIAEYNTQIQYYQK
-1089 ELSDLM
+1089 ELLKLYSNKQSYLKPT
-1095 GDKFEVWANNL
+1095 GQIALFGTLPIFK
-1106 IEQKRKDRLAERSKE
+1106 
-1121 IKANIDTLK
+1121 TLK
-1130 NKEKGATAYE
+1130 EA
-1140 YVRNEYGYNYKVNKK
+1140 
-1155 DTKKYEVTLTI
+1155 KKY
-1166 YRYGSFNPN
+1166 F
-1175 ENYYDTFKTPE
+1175 
-1186 ECSAFIIK
+1186 
-1194 TLDEQD
+1194 
-1200 GFYYSNWYGLSELQ
+1200 LSW
-1214 NKINELKGY
+1214 
-1223 QYCKQ
+1223 
-1228 FNYQEEEKKAENPKP
+1228 A
-1243 EAPKAP
+1243 
-1249 EKFPAAG
+1249 
-1256 TTKVFFTSQVDEI
+1256 
-1269 VDYVKKNGDNRGYIN
+1269 
-1284 IDFTNKQTLKLLSQY
+1284 
-1299 GWGTYGFINTYDY
+1299 
-1312 PESAPKSKTKGVMS
+1312 
-1326 LKKIVSTDKLRI
+1326 
-1338 QITGVYIDSD
+1338 
-1348 YYIATNAIS
+1348 
-1357 LIWVPRPKN
+1357 
-1366 DEYKTGWI
+1366 
-1374 FDANFKC
+1374 
-1381 KKLGGCKIEDYLINS
+1381 
-1396 DRFPIDRIREMQK
+1396 
-1409 APIAYTS
+1409 
-1416 QQIDLTTLLDHLYR
+1416 
-1430 GYKAIRAINSTQEAI
+1430 
-1445 VITLQADKKIQYID
+1445 
-1459 LKILIDLL
+1459 
-1467 DALRTNGAQT
+1467 
-1477 ITFGF
+1477 
-1482 ENLSGNSPIH
+1482 
-1492 ISTDTQLQGL
+1492 
-1502 VMPRIFDENKV
+1502 
-1513 PTVKNC
+1513 
-1519 LMIAP
+1519 
-1524 LPLTLTEISKPTK
+1524 
-1537 GLSAPTDGTLFGKYP
+1537 
-1552 EISTDTFKDMKVSE
+1552 
-1566 LRAFTLSYYLTHLKG
+1566 LTHLRG
-1581 KKVAI
+1581 KKVFHKELDKYVVFNRKGIEHTLSSKISFEKMKLILQAEEMLKNSHLITFAEDYKGREHI
-1586 KNHLKEV
+1586 KGAYRMS
-1593 IFTTKAGR
+1593 TKATLEG
-1601 KIAKGEAMYKEKAA
+1601 
-1615 VVERLEEL
+1615 EEL
-1623 IKNSTYNNW
+1623 KV
-1632 GSRKTQDNP
+1632 
-1641 NILGYLNF
+1641 ILTLRE
-1649 KSKLTIDGEKRHVRI
+1649 GENGVIYYDHKI
-1664 AISLTRER
+1664 E
-1672 KTELKNVEVGK
+1672 E
-1683 KKSASFRK
+1683 
-1691 ATVVNPQDGRNET
+1691 
-1704 LSANIPAKTV
+1704 
-1714 PNTLANQ
+1714 
-1721 QIDRLANPIIE
+1721 IE

-1737 PRKSRANPFCGDSAP
+1737 PRRGRAKSFCGDSAP
-1752 TNIPSKTMPNTLA
+1752 TNTQAKTMPNTSA
-1765 NRQIDKLAN
+1765 NQQTDKLAN

-1861 AQNYKVGHAS
+1861 AQNYRVGHAS

-1894 PNIDVPEIKDL
+1894 PNIEAPEIKDL

-2011 LDIPQELGTGSRP
+2011 LDIPQELGTGSQP
-2024 PEAISLPPATQ
+2024 TEAISLPPAPQ

>member
-36 LSRILNAYPTEQ
+36 LSRILNAYPTEK

-53 IKDYPTP
+53 IKDYPAT

-76 LDDCGRLKKGWKFSK
+76 LDENGRL
-91 GQVVKVVPKAKKTP
+91 
-105 NTPTATTAVES
+105 
-116 KQLVSYTAEKFA
+116 
-128 NDLDINKLERSLHW
+128 R
-142 LSFDPKGRAQREQES
+142 
-157 FGNSIAELYTSN
+157 
-169 LEQAKQTG
+169 
-177 ALEAYNDAFDKG
+177 KG
-189 YSYILKNYLEM
+189 YKF
-200 VGIRARTFST
+200 V
-210 AITGGA
+210 
-216 GITERKIA
+216 K
-224 SNEKLMRSEH
+224 
-234 ERLQKHIDLQEKLQ
+234 
-248 ERLAKI
+248 
-254 AKNKP
+254 
-259 ADQYEEGDVI
+259 
-269 KSTDNNATTKLQQ
+269 
-282 KLKMLQDRKTMLKN
+282 
-296 GVVAAKE
+296 
-303 YQKSKDI
+303 
-310 SVFKQYNIDSE
+310 
-321 TTEQI
+321 
-326 INHIDKGGKPT
+326 
-337 EKDMYSWF
+337 
-345 TMPYLN
+345 
-351 RDIKEVENRIATLEK
+351 
-366 NQAKGTDET
+366 
-375 LIEGGKIVYNGE
+375 GKI
-387 AQRLQ
+387 
-392 IFFDGIPSKEVRESL
+392 IPPQP
-407 KSHAFKWAPTAKAW
+407 SH
-421 QRTLTENA
+421 
-429 KYAVNQYLI
+429 
-438 KTGILK
+438 
-444 LRTALSMPYKD
+444 LSQQSHPSQD

-460 LAAAGIDYFEEAPD
+460 LAAAGIDYFEQAPD
-474 DKAQG
+474 DEAQG

-487 DIYKMITDKVIS
+487 DIYKMITDKIIKMLKS
-499 MFKNAKA
+499 TKA
-506 SDYHRAWKDDAF
+506 SDYKKTWEDDAF

-533 NRLLLQERIGLT
+533 NRMLLQERIGLT
-545 EAFPNPYFLT
+545 EAFANPYFLT

-587 KNTGRKAYSSTNN
+587 KNSGRKAYSSTNAH
-600 QKVLDYLAKNK
+600 KVIDFLDKHK
-611 LTEDIVTRI
+611 LPENIVTRI

-645 IGRVIPDT
+645 IGRAVPDT
-653 ATENQAAE
+653 APENQAAA
-661 LIVKNYPNPPAIKHG
+661 LIVENYPNPPAIKHG

-682 EINQD
+682 KLSED
-687 LVRIPKVE
+687 LVRMPKIE
-695 QFDSIND
+695 QFDSVND

-713 STRHENRLN
+713 STRHESRLN
-722 REKNSFRFG
+722 REKISFRFG

-785 KAASLAQAATDYI
+785 RAASLAQAATDYI
-798 LNLNAA
+798 LNLNPA
-804 GQPAFLS
+804 GLPAFLS
-811 KYEKLD
+811 KYEKLN
-817 KKAKKNKPE
+817 KKAEKTKPE
-826 AQKATEKADDTDKK
+826 AQKATEKADNTDKK

-926 NEKPK
+926 NENPK
-931 PESSLYEAFS
+931 PQAPKAKKNTKVAQYTGVKTIPLSNLYTDEKRFQNRKK
-941 ELLSQIKSTNAD
+941 L
-953 IPSNELEDF
+953 NEEIVENIVN
-962 LYNFGSQHYIEKEKI
+962 NFKP
-977 YTFFYD
+977 TDLDPLVVWYD
-983 KVTKPIGS
+983 KKQGKTFVLAG
-991 LSAYKKH
+991 
-998 PLFTKVKNPQPHHA
+998 HH
-1012 GYTTTKRGTEIL
+1012 R
-1024 NIFIKDFEALKQQ
+1024 FEALKRLKHKNVPVKFANDDYPTEADAIRYAKEISNANRTLEEPYERAAIYRKYREEGYSEKEINDKAALEGKNRSYILNLSCLNPKGATMSTLVQFSQTQSKADKNEAERVADWIGQARRNAPELTDAHEKEMFDFLMNKEASKRTTTKVKFLEYVRACWNPFEPTAPLNLARMKYQSEGEKQ
-1037 YDYNHYSFTKF
+1037 YDEEVERYKTLISDLQN
-1048 WNIATEKPKPEA
+1048 NISNLKERFINPANKDFVNPEA
-1060 PASKIQIIPPYPIDI
+1060 P
-1075 ESNEENDD
+1075 D
-1083 YMQLEK
+1083 YMAVKKIADNKIAEYNTQIQYYQK
-1089 ELSDLM
+1089 EL
-1095 GDKFEVWANNL
+1095 
-1106 IEQKRKDRLAERSKE
+1106 
-1121 IKANIDTLK
+1121 LK
-1130 NKEKGATAYE
+1130 
-1140 YVRNEYGYNYKVNKK
+1140 
-1155 DTKKYEVTLTI
+1155 L
-1166 YRYGSFNPN
+1166 
-1175 ENYYDTFKTPE
+1175 
-1186 ECSAFIIK
+1186 
-1194 TLDEQD
+1194 
-1200 GFYYSNWYGLSELQ
+1200 YSN
-1214 NKINELKGY
+1214 
-1223 QYCKQ
+1223 KQ
-1228 FNYQEEEKKAENPKP
+1228 
-1243 EAPKAP
+1243 
-1249 EKFPAAG
+1249 
-1256 TTKVFFTSQVDEI
+1256 S
-1269 VDYVKKNGDNRGYIN
+1269 
-1284 IDFTNKQTLKLLSQY
+1284 
-1299 GWGTYGFINTYDY
+1299 
-1312 PESAPKSKTKGVMS
+1312 
-1326 LKKIVSTDKLRI
+1326 
-1338 QITGVYIDSD
+1338 
-1348 YYIATNAIS
+1348 
-1357 LIWVPRPKN
+1357 
-1366 DEYKTGWI
+1366 
-1374 FDANFKC
+1374 
-1381 KKLGGCKIEDYLINS
+1381 YL
-1396 DRFPIDRIREMQK
+1396 
-1409 APIAYTS
+1409 
-1416 QQIDLTTLLDHLYR
+1416 
-1430 GYKAIRAINSTQEAI
+1430 
-1445 VITLQADKKIQYID
+1445 
-1459 LKILIDLL
+1459 
-1467 DALRTNGAQT
+1467 
-1477 ITFGF
+1477 
-1482 ENLSGNSPIH
+1482 
-1492 ISTDTQLQGL
+1492 
-1502 VMPRIFDENKV
+1502 
-1513 PTVKNC
+1513 
-1519 LMIAP
+1519 
-1524 LPLTLTEISKPTK
+1524 KPT
-1537 GLSAPTDGTLFGKYP
+1537 GQIALFGKYP

-1615 VVERLEEL
+1615 VIERLEEL

-1632 GSRKTQDNP
+1632 GSRKTQDSP

-1704 LSANIPAKTV
+1704 LSTNIPAKTV
-1714 PNTLANQ
+1714 PNKSANK
-1721 QIDRLANPIIE
+1721 QIDKLAVSIKE

-1737 PRKSRANPFCGDSAP
+1737 PRRGRAKSFCGDSAP
-1752 TNIPSKTMPNTLA
+1752 TNIPAKTMPNTLA

-1782 VEHLPEETNQQISTS
+1782 VEHLPEETNRQISTS

-1833 TSESTVITIAG
+1833 PAESTVITIAG

-1894 PNIDVPEIKDL
+1894 PNIEAPEIKNL
-1905 DQLEALIHRNE
+1905 DQLEALIRRNE

-2024 PEAISLPPATQ
+2024 PEVSSLPPAPQ

>member
-1 MEEFVNLHNRTVSRS
+1 MEEFINLHNRTVSRS
-16 EVERVISIA
+16 EVERVVSLA

-76 LDDCGRLKKGWKFSK
+76 LDENGRL
-91 GQVVKVVPKAKKTP
+91 
-105 NTPTATTAVES
+105 
-116 KQLVSYTAEKFA
+116 
-128 NDLDINKLERSLHW
+128 R
-142 LSFDPKGRAQREQES
+142 
-157 FGNSIAELYTSN
+157 
-169 LEQAKQTG
+169 
-177 ALEAYNDAFDKG
+177 KG
-189 YSYILKNYLEM
+189 YKF
-200 VGIRARTFST
+200 V
-210 AITGGA
+210 
-216 GITERKIA
+216 K
-224 SNEKLMRSEH
+224 
-234 ERLQKHIDLQEKLQ
+234 
-248 ERLAKI
+248 
-254 AKNKP
+254 
-259 ADQYEEGDVI
+259 
-269 KSTDNNATTKLQQ
+269 
-282 KLKMLQDRKTMLKN
+282 
-296 GVVAAKE
+296 
-303 YQKSKDI
+303 
-310 SVFKQYNIDSE
+310 
-321 TTEQI
+321 
-326 INHIDKGGKPT
+326 
-337 EKDMYSWF
+337 
-345 TMPYLN
+345 
-351 RDIKEVENRIATLEK
+351 
-366 NQAKGTDET
+366 
-375 LIEGGKIVYNGE
+375 GKI
-387 AQRLQ
+387 
-392 IFFDGIPSKEVRESL
+392 IPPQP
-407 KSHAFKWAPTAKAW
+407 SH
-421 QRTLTENA
+421 
-429 KYAVNQYLI
+429 
-438 KTGILK
+438 
-444 LRTALSMPYKD
+444 LSD

-460 LAAAGIDYFEEAPD
+460 LAAAGVDYFEEAPD

-506 SDYHRAWKDDAF
+506 SDYHRPWKDDAF
-518 FIPLNFDSKKPYRGV
+518 FIPINFDSKKPYRGV
-533 NRLLLQERIGLT
+533 NRMLLQERIGLT
-545 EAFPNPYFLT
+545 EAFANPYFLT

-587 KNTGRKAYSSTNN
+587 KNSGRKAYSSTNAH
-600 QKVLDYLAKNK
+600 KVIDFLDKHK
-611 LTEDIVTRI
+611 LPENIVTRI

-645 IGRVIPDT
+645 IGRAIPET
-653 ATENQAAE
+653 ASENEAAQ
-661 LIVKNYPNPPAIKHG
+661 LIVENYPNPPAIKHG

-682 EINQD
+682 KLSED
-687 LVRIPKVE
+687 LVRMPKVE
-695 QFDSIND
+695 QFDSVND

-722 REKNSFRFG
+722 REKISFRFG
-731 DTGYAKE
+731 DSGYAKE

-798 LNLNAA
+798 LNLDAT

-811 KYEKLD
+811 KYEKTK
-817 KKAKKNKPE
+817 KKAKSPKEPQKKVTQEPE
-826 AQKATEKADDTDKK
+826 LST
-840 YKFIAFYNSYGR
+840 
-852 INGIYSYQNL
+852 
-862 TINEFYLKNTFD
+862 
-874 DGIKV
+874 
-879 YAPLRSLEK
+879 APETTN
-888 IEEAKRIIEEQYI
+888 
-901 EGKDFICLKFESK
+901 D
-914 KREEYYSLLIHS
+914 S
-926 NEKPK
+926 N
-931 PESSLYEAFS
+931 
-941 ELLSQIKSTNAD
+941 N
-953 IPSNELEDF
+953 F
-962 LYNFGSQHYIEKEKI
+962 LYFNIDRS
-977 YTFFYD
+977 
-983 KVTKPIGS
+983 
-991 LSAYKKH
+991 
-998 PLFTKVKNPQPHHA
+998 NPQP
-1012 GYTTTKRGTEIL
+1012 
-1024 NIFIKDFEALKQQ
+1024 Q
-1037 YDYNHYSFTKF
+1037 
-1048 WNIATEKPKPEA
+1048 
-1060 PASKIQIIPPYPIDI
+1060 PI
-1075 ESNEENDD
+1075 SR
-1083 YMQLEK
+1083 
-1089 ELSDLM
+1089 
-1095 GDKFEVWANNL
+1095 V
-1106 IEQKRKDRLAERSKE
+1106 
-1121 IKANIDTLK
+1121 KAK
-1130 NKEKGATAYE
+1130 
-1140 YVRNEYGYNYKVNKK
+1140 YK
-1155 DTKKYEVTLTI
+1155 
-1166 YRYGSFNPN
+1166 
-1175 ENYYDTFKTPE
+1175 
-1186 ECSAFIIK
+1186 
-1194 TLDEQD
+1194 
-1200 GFYYSNWYGLSELQ
+1200 
-1214 NKINELKGY
+1214 
-1223 QYCKQ
+1223 
-1228 FNYQEEEKKAENPKP
+1228 
-1243 EAPKAP
+1243 
-1249 EKFPAAG
+1249 
-1256 TTKVFFTSQVDEI
+1256 
-1269 VDYVKKNGDNRGYIN
+1269 N
-1284 IDFTNKQTLKLLSQY
+1284 IDFEQEYNRISDKNGYFKPNFNNKRDLQILHALCSDFI
-1299 GWGTYGFINTYDY
+1299 GTINTEDY
-1312 PESAPKSKTKGVMS
+1312 FERAPKSKTTGIMS
-1326 LKKIVSTDKLRI
+1326 LKKIVSKDKLRPVL
-1338 QITGVYIDSD
+1338 TGVYIDKD
-1348 YYIATNAIS
+1348 YYIATDAFK
-1357 LIWVPRPKN
+1357 LIWLPRPKN

-1374 FDANFKC
+1374 FDLNFKC
-1381 KKLGGCKIEDYLINS
+1381 QKFGGCKPEDALIEG
-1396 DRFPIDRIREMQK
+1396 RFPIDSTVNMK
-1409 APIAYTS
+1409 NAPIAYTS
-1416 QQIDLTTLLDHLYR
+1416 QQLDITILIDHLYR
-1430 GYKAIRAINSTQEAI
+1430 GEKAIKSLAPYQNPMVIALHINKENI
-1445 VITLQADKKIQYID
+1445 YID
-1459 LKILIDLL
+1459 IKNLL
-1467 DALRTNGAQT
+1467 DALDVLRANGAKSLT
-1477 ITFGF
+1477 MNF
-1482 ENLSGNSPIH
+1482 ENLSGKSPIH
-1492 ISTDTQLQGL
+1492 IQTDNKLQAL
-1502 VMPRIFDENKV
+1502 IMARYFATEKDI
-1513 PTVKNC
+1513 PTVDTC

-1615 VVERLEEL
+1615 VIERLEEL

-1632 GSRKTQDNP
+1632 GSRKTQDSP

-1704 LSANIPAKTV
+1704 LSTNIPAKTV
-1714 PNTLANQ
+1714 PNTLANR
-1721 QIDRLANPIIE
+1721 QINKLANPII
-1732 KSTTP
+1732 
-1737 PRKSRANPFCGDSAP
+1737 
-1752 TNIPSKTMPNTLA
+1752 
-1765 NRQIDKLAN
+1765 
-1774 PIMPPTVY
+1774 PPTVY

-1861 AQNYKVGHAS
+1861 AQNYTVGHAS

-1894 PNIDVPEIKDL
+1894 PNIEAPEIKDL
-1905 DQLEALIHRNE
+1905 DQLEALIQRNE

-2011 LDIPQELGTGSRP
+2011 LDIPKELGTGSRP
-2024 PEAISLPPATQ
+2024 PEAISLLPAPQ